1 MRMLEV
7 VVEMAVDTSMEAVV
21 EDMRV
26 KTMVE
31 MATREEEMVM
41 NAVVVDVDK
50 DVRRRRVVM
59 DAVMVDVDME
69 AVVGE
74 AVDTEVEAV
83 VVTEAKVEDMSVNT
97 MVVVGGGGC

>member
-1 MRMLEV
+1 MLEV

>member
-1 MRMLEV
+1 
-7 VVEMAVDTSMEAVV
+7 MEAVV